1 MSDGSTGDGPALLSR
16 VRRRLNELTGDLRQ
30 FSTRGRS
37 HFERVESVPYR
48 VTVSGVRGKSTVVK
62 WLNEALVDRG
72 LETYAK
78 VTGDHPVSYRNLDPH
93 PIERDGVTRLYEN
106 ERELREH
113 WPVDAVVAEN
123 QGIREYT
130 TRLGNE
136 LFDPHVV
143 VLLNVRR
150 DHQSTLGETLPD
162 IARAFA
168 RTVPEG
174 SHVVS
179 GERNEAINDYLREE
193 FGRQGLG
200 FSVAGPD
207 PDGPFEDVLGARSAF
222 VVSETL
228 RVLGFDPLSPGVVQ
242 SRIEGLRNEW
252 SWTRL
257 SGGGLVTNVASLN
270 DIEST
275 ELLRRS
281 LTDRL
286 SDPTVTPFAYLR
298 RDRAGRTAAFV
309 HYVNWLAANDHVE
322 RAHAAGPHAGLFE
335 RRVDVPVTRWDHGAD
350 AGRALD
356 AALDHG
362 DPVYVVGNTV
372 APFMR
377 DLEDVIEERRRRED

>member
-1 MSDGSTGDGPALLSR
+1 MSDGDGPLGRTRNLFRSVTA
-16 VRRRLNELTGDLRQ
+16 DLRR
-30 FSTRGRS
+30 FATRGRS
-37 HFERVESVPYR
+37 HYERVESVPYR

-62 WLNEALVDRG
+62 WLNEALVARD

-78 VTGDHPVSYRNLDPH
+78 VTGDHPVSYRNLVEH

-113 WPVDAVVAEN
+113 WPVDVVVAEN

-162 IARAFA
+162 IARVFA
-168 RTVPEG
+168 RTVPEN

-179 GERNEAINDYLREE
+179 GERNPAINDYLRRE
-193 FGRQGLG
+193 FDRQGLG
-200 FSVAGPD
+200 FSVAAPGPD
-207 PDGPFEDVLGARSAF
+207 DPFDDVLGSRSAL
-222 VVSETL
+222 VVDETL
-228 RVLGFDPLSPGVVQ
+228 RVLGLDPLDPGTLQ
-242 SRIEGLRNEW
+242 TRIEGLRNEW

-275 ELLRRS
+275 ELLRRH
-281 LTDRL
+281 LTGRL
-286 SDPTVTPFAYLR
+286 SDPTVTPLAYLR

-309 HYVNWLAANDHVE
+309 HYVNWLAANGLVE

-335 RRVDVPVTRWDHGAD
+335 RRVDVPVTRWDHERDD
-350 AGRALD
+350 AGEALD
-356 AALDHG
+356 AALGHG

-372 APFMR
+372 AEFMR
-377 DLEDVIEERRRRED
+377 EMEEAIESRRRRSD

>member
-1 MSDGSTGDGPALLSR
+1 VS
-16 VRRRLNELTGDLRQ
+16 DLRH

-37 HFERVESVPYR
+37 HFRRVESVPHR

-62 WLNEALVDRG
+62 WLNEALVERG
-72 LETYAK
+72 QETYAK
-78 VTGDHPVSYRNLDPH
+78 VTGDHPVSYRNLDPT

-168 RTVPEG
+168 RTVPEHT
-174 SHVVS
+174 HVVS
-179 GERNEAINDYLREE
+179 GERNDAINEYLRGE
-193 FGRQGLG
+193 FERQGLG
-200 FSVAGPD
+200 FSVAAPD
-207 PDGPFEDVLGARSAF
+207 PHGPFEDVLGSRSAF

-228 RVLGFDPLSPGVVQ
+228 RALGFDPLSPGTVQ
-242 SRIEGLRNEW
+242 SHVEGLRNEW

-257 SGGGLVTNVASLN
+257 SGGGLVTNAASMN

-275 ELLRRS
+275 ELLRRD

-286 SDPTVTPFAYLR
+286 SEPTVTPFAYLR

-309 HYVNWLAANDHVE
+309 HYTNWLAANDLIE
-322 RAHAAGPHAGLFE
+322 RAHAAGPHATLFE
-335 RRVDVPVTRWDHGAD
+335 RRVDVPVTRWDHERAD

-356 AALDHG
+356 AALSHG

-377 DLEDVIEERRRRED
+377 DLEDAIEERRRRDD